1 MLSYR
6 GPVLAGA
13 EPVPAHEGGDE
24 MDLLA
29 QSSDGGGSAILW
41 LLYVAFIV
49 VYLVAAWIV
58 YTKAGEEGWKAL
70 IPIYNVW
77 VLLKI
82 VGRPGWWLLLFLIPF
97 VNCRDLGHRLDR
109 PGEELRQGNGVRA
122 RGRLLFALD
131 LLHRSWRSAT
141 RRTAAPPR
149 RRGAAPLPPSMPP
162 APG

>member
-1 MLSYR
+1 
-6 GPVLAGA
+6 
-13 EPVPAHEGGDE
+13 

-97 VNCRDLGHRLDR
+97 VNF
-109 PGEELRQGNGVRA
+109 VIWIII
-122 RGRLLFALD
+122 ALD
-131 LLHRSWRSAT
+131 LAKSFGQGTGFAIGLIFLSVIFIMILGFGDARYVGPA
-141 RRTAAPPR
+141 AAP
-149 RRGAAPLPPSMPP
+149 GGMALPGGTGGTPPPPPPPP
-162 APG
+162 A

>member
-1 MLSYR
+1 
-6 GPVLAGA
+6 
-13 EPVPAHEGGDE
+13 

-97 VNCRDLGHRLDR
+97 VNFVIWIIVSIDLAKSFGK
-109 PGEELRQGNGVRA
+109 GTG
-122 RGRLLFALD
+122 FALGLIFFAPIFYMILAFGD
-131 LLHRSWRSAT
+131 ATYRGPAAAPGGGSAT
-141 RRTAAPPR
+141 
-149 RRGAAPLPPSMPP
+149 PSMPP

>member
-1 MLSYR
+1 MPSYR

-13 EPVPAHEGGDE
+13 EPCPLVKGEYE

-97 VNCRDLGHRLDR
+97 VNFVIWIIVSIDLAKSFGK
-109 PGEELRQGNGVRA
+109 GTG
-122 RGRLLFALD
+122 FALGLIFFAPIFYMILAFGD
-131 LLHRSWRSAT
+131 AT
-141 RRTAAPPR
+141 YRGPAAAP
-149 RRGAAPLPPSMPP
+149 GGGSAPPSMPP

>member
-1 MLSYR
+1 
-6 GPVLAGA
+6 
-13 EPVPAHEGGDE
+13 

-82 VGRPGWWLLLFLIPF
+82 VGRPGWWLILFLIPF
-97 VNCRDLGHRLDR
+97 VNFVIWIIVSIDLAKSFGK
-109 PGEELRQGNGVRA
+109 GTG
-122 RGRLLFALD
+122 FALGLIFFAPIFYMILAFGD
-131 LLHRSWRSAT
+131 AT
-141 RRTAAPPR
+141 YRGPAAAPGGGSVPP
-149 RRGAAPLPPSMPP
+149 AMPPS
-162 APG
+162 PG

>member
-1 MLSYR
+1 
-6 GPVLAGA
+6 
-13 EPVPAHEGGDE
+13 

-70 IPIYNVW
+70 IPIYNIW

-82 VGRPGWWLLLFLIPF
+82 VGRPGWWLILFLIPF
-97 VNCRDLGHRLDR
+97 VNFVIWIIVSIDLAKSFGK
-109 PGEELRQGNGVRA
+109 GTG
-122 RGRLLFALD
+122 FALGLIFFAPIFYMILAFGD
-131 LLHRSWRSAT
+131 ATYRGPAAATGGGSA
-141 RRTAAPPR
+141 
-149 RRGAAPLPPSMPP
+149 PPSMPP

>member
-1 MLSYR
+1 
-6 GPVLAGA
+6 
-13 EPVPAHEGGDE
+13 

-77 VLLKI
+77 VLLRI
-82 VGRPGWWLLLFLIPF
+82 VGRPGWWLILFLIPL
-97 VNCRDLGHRLDR
+97 V
-109 PGEELRQGNGVRA
+109 NGVIWIIVSIDLA
-122 RGRLLFALD
+122 KSVGKGTGFALGLIFFAPIFYMILAFGD
-131 LLHRSWRSAT
+131 AT
-141 RRTAAPPR
+141 YRGPAAAP
-149 RRGAAPLPPSMPP
+149 GGGSAPPAMPP
-162 APG
+162 APA

>member
-1 MLSYR
+1 
-6 GPVLAGA
+6 
-13 EPVPAHEGGDE
+13 

-70 IPIYNVW
+70 IPIYNIW

-97 VNCRDLGHRLDR
+97 VNFVIWIIVSIDLAKSFGK
-109 PGEELRQGNGVRA
+109 GTG
-122 RGRLLFALD
+122 FALGLIFFAPIFYMILAFGD
-131 LLHRSWRSAT
+131 AT
-141 RRTAAPPR
+141 YRGPAAAP
-149 RRGAAPLPPSMPP
+149 GGGSAPPSMPP
-162 APG
+162 APA

>member
-1 MLSYR
+1 
-6 GPVLAGA
+6 
-13 EPVPAHEGGDE
+13 

-41 LLYVAFIV
+41 LLYAVFIV

-97 VNCRDLGHRLDR
+97 VNFVIWIIVSIDLAKSFGK
-109 PGEELRQGNGVRA
+109 GTG
-122 RGRLLFALD
+122 FALGLIFFAPIFYMILAFGD
-131 LLHRSWRSAT
+131 AT
-141 RRTAAPPR
+141 YRGPAAAP
-149 RRGAAPLPPSMPP
+149 GGGSAPPSMPP
-162 APG
+162 SPG

>member
-1 MLSYR
+1 
-6 GPVLAGA
+6 
-13 EPVPAHEGGDE
+13 

-97 VNCRDLGHRLDR
+97 VNFVIWIIVSIDLAKSFGK
-109 PGEELRQGNGVRA
+109 GTG
-122 RGRLLFALD
+122 FALGLIFLAPIFYMILAFGD
-131 LLHRSWRSAT
+131 ATYRGPAAAPGGGSAT
-141 RRTAAPPR
+141 PPM
-149 RRGAAPLPPSMPP
+149 PPS
-162 APG
+162 PG

>member
-1 MLSYR
+1 M
-6 GPVLAGA
+6 
-13 EPVPAHEGGDE
+13 E
-24 MDLLA
+24 LLA
-29 QSSDGGGSAILW
+29 QSNDGAGSAILW

-97 VNCRDLGHRLDR
+97 VNFVIWIIVSIDLAKSFGK
-109 PGEELRQGNGVRA
+109 GTG
-122 RGRLLFALD
+122 FALGLIFFAPIFYMILAFGD
-131 LLHRSWRSAT
+131 ATYRGPAAAPGGGSAT
-141 RRTAAPPR
+141 
-149 RRGAAPLPPSMPP
+149 PSMPP

>member
-1 MLSYR
+1 
-6 GPVLAGA
+6 
-13 EPVPAHEGGDE
+13 

-97 VNCRDLGHRLDR
+97 VNFVIWIIVSIDLAKSFGK
-109 PGEELRQGNGVRA
+109 GTG
-122 RGRLLFALD
+122 FALGLIFFAPIFYMILAFGD
-131 LLHRSWRSAT
+131 ATYRGPAAAAGGGSAT
-141 RRTAAPPR
+141 
-149 RRGAAPLPPSMPP
+149 PSMPP

>member
-1 MLSYR
+1 
-6 GPVLAGA
+6 
-13 EPVPAHEGGDE
+13 

-82 VGRPGWWLLLFLIPF
+82 VGRPGWWLILFLIPF
-97 VNCRDLGHRLDR
+97 VNFVIWIIVSIDLAKSFGK
-109 PGEELRQGNGVRA
+109 GTG
-122 RGRLLFALD
+122 FALGLIFFAPIFYMILAFGD
-131 LLHRSWRSAT
+131 ATYRGPAAALGGGSA
-141 RRTAAPPR
+141 
-149 RRGAAPLPPSMPP
+149 PPSMPP